1 MRLAGSFRRG
11 GEGYLETSLRI
22 AEEEN
27 VRNYTKQ
34 RLELLELEMR
44 SLFESDK
51 VKQKGL
57 ADFM

>member
-1 MRLAGSFRRG
+1 MKGATMHGVIRSRG
-11 GEGYLETSLRI
+11 
-22 AEEEN
+22 
-27 VRNYTKQ
+27 
-34 RLELLELEMR
+34 LELEMR

>member
-1 MRLAGSFRRG
+1 
-11 GEGYLETSLRI
+11 
-22 AEEEN
+22 
-27 VRNYTKQ
+27 VRPYTKL
-34 RLELLELEMR
+34 RLELPEIEIR